1 MYDKKEHYEKPYY
14 QSSVILLFTLQVQ
27 AGITLAH
34 GAHCCQVRSFSFF
47 LRPKFFSLVM
57 NFIDI
62 QPKTKKALLTF
73 MSTTDKYVSTNHQQL
88 KTRTMKGSM
97 RQ

>member
-34 GAHCCQVRSFSFF
+34 GAHCSQVDYLF
-47 LRPKFFSLVM
+47 LSI
-57 NFIDI
+57 FIILDI
-62 QPKTKKALLTF
+62 EIFGKTV
-73 MSTTDKYVSTNHQQL
+73 YPL
-88 KTRTMKGSM
+88 KTRKSET
-97 RQ
+97 QLEQTP